1 MTPQT
6 TPRRD
11 AEEYGDQILTKAV
24 KAGRRTYFSM
34 CGHARRRLF
43 PDDNREPQGD
53 QPRRQ
58 FSYDRHKIFLYK
70 EDFEKFSDGLSEV
83 VAFIRRSKPEFFER
97 RERERSAY
105 SLPGRNKAVGH
116 VRFQRFPPVGVWL
129 WRGCFDAGNLSH
141 ASSCGAS
148 VGGVCAIPAISLYL
162 WAKYR

>member
-24 KAGRRTYFSM
+24 KAGRRTYFFDVRGTRGGAFFLTITES
-34 CGHARRRLF
+34 RKVTT
-43 PDDNREPQGD
+43 PDGS
-53 QPRRQ
+53 

-97 RERERSAY
+97 RERE
-105 SLPGRNKAVGH
+105 K
-116 VRFQRFPPVGVWL
+116 VGV
-129 WRGCFDAGNLSH
+129 
-141 ASSCGAS
+141 
-148 VGGVCAIPAISLYL
+148 
-162 WAKYR
+162 

>member
-24 KAGRRTYFSM
+24 KAGRRTYFFDVRGTRGGDYFLTITES
-34 CGHARRRLF
+34 RKVTN
-43 PDDNREPQGD
+43 PDGG
-53 QPRRQ
+53 

-97 RERERSAY
+97 RERE
-105 SLPGRNKAVGH
+105 K
-116 VRFQRFPPVGVWL
+116 VGV
-129 WRGCFDAGNLSH
+129 
-141 ASSCGAS
+141 
-148 VGGVCAIPAISLYL
+148 
-162 WAKYR
+162 